1 MLPSTHLMNM
11 THFLNSSS
19 LDIENEYSSHMMNL
33 LSIGTPLVIIPG
45 VFIFIMR
52 YLGRDKRNRYFK
64 TCTILMNAFINRG
77 RYSPRNAP
85 GDELSIK
92 QNSIFEKLS
101 TGEDVVK

>member
-1 MLPSTHLMNM
+1 MNM
-11 THFLNSSS
+11 SHFLNSSS
-19 LDIENEYSSHMMNL
+19 LDIENQYSTHVMNL

-77 RYSPRNAP
+77 RYSPRN
-85 GDELSIK
+85 GSGGEFGIK
-92 QNSIFEKLS
+92 QNSSFEKLS
-101 TGEDVVK
+101 TREDVVK